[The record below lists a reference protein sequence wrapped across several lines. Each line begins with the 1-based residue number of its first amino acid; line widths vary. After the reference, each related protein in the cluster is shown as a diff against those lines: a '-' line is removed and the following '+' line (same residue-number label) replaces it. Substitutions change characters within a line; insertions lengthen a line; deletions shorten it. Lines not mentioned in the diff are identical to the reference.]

1 MPIEEY
7 WKFLEEQQKEEEQ
20 GEGKVKSSLN
30 SQVPFP
36 HPKRLQIK
44 ESSSMNPASFWMNYD
59 QFKDI
64 TVITNILYLK

>member
-1 MPIEEY
+1 MEISRGAAEGGGAGRGQSEE
-7 WKFLEEQQKEEEQ
+7 LPQLA
-20 GEGKVKSSLN
+20 GT
-30 SQVPFP
+30 FP
-36 HPKRLQIK
+36 HQKRLQIK